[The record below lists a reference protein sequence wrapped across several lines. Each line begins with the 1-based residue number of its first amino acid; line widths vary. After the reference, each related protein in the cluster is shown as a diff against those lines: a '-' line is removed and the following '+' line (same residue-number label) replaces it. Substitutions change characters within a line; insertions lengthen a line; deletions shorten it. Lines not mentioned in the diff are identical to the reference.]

1 MVEEGDEASD
11 EASGDERGGVCS
23 AGAGA
28 MLPQQYVYCA
38 IVIII
43 AQRSREARS
52 RSEGWK
58 DDSA

>member
-28 MLPQQYVYCA
+28 MLPQQYAYCA
-38 IVIII
+38 IVI
-43 AQRSREARS
+43 SVV
-52 RSEGWK
+52 GVL
-58 DDSA
+58 